1 MLVCLALGTGLIHNG
16 LLAVGQTLVL
26 GQTHCD
32 VDPCTQVSG
41 QDQVGADLVEAL
53 GLDHGQ
59 RILLSLDGAL
69 LQRGKDL
76 RQRHGGGLCT
86 QSLESGHGHSGL
98 GGADDQI
105 VAVGNAG
112 DLLGGGDVA
121 GTTGEVAQ
129 ALHAAGLHQ
138 ALELLTDFT
147 GQNLLHLLVALDQV
161 RHADHAQIGLVGLHG
176 LAGKGNVHRAAV
188 GQDALDH
195 IDLGAQLAVGEH
207 VHFDGAVGVGFAVLL
222 ELQSAL
228 MPGVALVVDVADVDH
243 DLIAG
248 DLAACGSGSRCSGGG
263 GSGSAGGA
271 AAAGCQTHGQCRDTC
286 NLHEVTT
293 SDLVDTH
300 KKISPFHLFSCL
312 RSGWNAAAPV
322 RAAVRRVPSAACFP

>member
-16 LLAVGQTLVL
+16 LLAVGQTIVL

-59 RILLSLDGAL
+59 RVLLSLDGAL
-69 LQRGKDL
+69 LQRGEDL
-76 RQRHGGGLCT
+76 RQCHGGGLCA
-86 QSLESGHGHSGL
+86 QSLEGGHGHSGL
-98 GGADDQI
+98 GSTDDQI

-161 RHADHAQIGLVGLHG
+161 RHADHA
-176 LAGKGNVHRAAV
+176 
-188 GQDALDH
+188 
-195 IDLGAQLAVGEH
+195 
-207 VHFDGAVGVGFAVLL
+207 
-222 ELQSAL
+222 
-228 MPGVALVVDVADVDH
+228 
-243 DLIAG
+243 
-248 DLAACGSGSRCSGGG
+248 
-263 GSGSAGGA
+263 
-271 AAAGCQTHGQCRDTC
+271 
-286 NLHEVTT
+286 
-293 SDLVDTH
+293 
-300 KKISPFHLFSCL
+300 
-312 RSGWNAAAPV
+312 
-322 RAAVRRVPSAACFP
+322 